1 MQMCDEQYMCWRD
14 GDSFIENS
22 VFLSAALLAKGQ
34 KVAACDEISETTEPQ
49 MTFPQP
55 TSNLGRFCHVTTIKK
70 KGNQDR

>member
-1 MQMCDEQYMCWRD
+1 MCD

-22 VFLSAALLAKGQ
+22 VFLSAALLAKG
-34 KVAACDEISETTEPQ
+34 KKAAAYDEISETTEPQ

-55 TSNLGRFCHVTTIKK
+55 ASNLGRFCHVIYYE